1 MEYGPALFFP
11 EELRCKRGDPMA
23 GAKIIFL
30 PDLALTS
37 PVSGFGKILLTPYA
51 EDSFANQYAIKPV
64 YGFIDVSNDGKAVD
78 FSTISSK
85 GLVTT
90 IWEQIQVGSIDAN
103 GQLFLNDK
111 GKYMM
116 EAMTKRSSILKI
128 NAIPA
133 QGAIPFMYHGVA
145 MSDEDVGYA
154 VWIDSDC
161 ILWISRATELA
172 DADYFGG
179 DRYDGDYDWEAD
191 DDFTNIGEFDVN
203 QWRPVFDQDSEDD
216 WPDGALED
224 MQKKV
229 FEKLPKW

>member
-1 MEYGPALFFP
+1 VP
-11 EELRCKRGDPMA
+11 C
-23 GAKIIFL
+23 
-30 PDLALTS
+30 
-37 PVSGFGKILLTPYA
+37 
-51 EDSFANQYAIKPV
+51 
-64 YGFIDVSNDGKAVD
+64 
-78 FSTISSK
+78 
-85 GLVTT
+85 
-90 IWEQIQVGSIDAN
+90 GSIDAN
-103 GQLFLNDK
+103 GRLFLNDAGQHVLEK
-111 GKYMM
+111 
-116 EAMTKRSSILKI
+116 MTKKSSTLKI

>member
-1 MEYGPALFFP
+1 VDLGPALFFP
-11 EELRCKRGDPMA
+11 EVLRCKRGDPMA

-37 PVSGFGKILLTPYA
+37 PVSGFGKILLTPFA

-64 YGFIDVSNDGKAVD
+64 YGFLDDDAKAVD

-90 IWEQIQVGSIDAN
+90 NWKEVPCGSIDAN
-103 GQLFLNDK
+103 GRLFLNDAGQHVLEK
-111 GKYMM
+111 
-116 EAMTKRSSILKI
+116 MTKRSSVRKTD
-128 NAIPA
+128 AIPA
-133 QGAIPFMYHGVA
+133 QGSIPFVYHGVA

>member
-1 MEYGPALFFP
+1 MDLGPAIFFP
-11 EELRCKRGDPMA
+11 ELLRCKPGDPMA

-30 PDLALTS
+30 PDMALTS

-51 EDSFANQYAIKPV
+51 EDGGNQGLV
-64 YGFIDVSNDGKAVD
+64 YGYLDDDAKAVD

-90 IWEQIQVGSIDAN
+90 NWQQVQCGSIDAN
-103 GQLFLNDK
+103 GRLFLNDAGQHVLEK
-111 GKYMM
+111 
-116 EAMTKRSSILKI
+116 MTKRSSTLKI
-128 NAIPA
+128 DAIPA

-161 ILWISRATELA
+161 ILWISRATELE

-191 DDFTNIGEFDVN
+191 DDFTHIGEFDVN
-203 QWRPVFDQDSEDD
+203 KWKPVFDQDSEDD

-229 FEKLPKW
+229 FEKLPREW